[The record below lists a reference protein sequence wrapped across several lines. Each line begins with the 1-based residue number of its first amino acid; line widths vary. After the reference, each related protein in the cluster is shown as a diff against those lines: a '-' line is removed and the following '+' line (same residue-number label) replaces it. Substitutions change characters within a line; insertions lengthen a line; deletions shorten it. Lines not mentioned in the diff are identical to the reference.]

1 MGWDNG
7 LLYGSHGY
15 GSAWWSNFR
24 GRLQWGNAATLAA
37 VCDGLGVEVRR
48 MGSLEGSGGGK
59 LWWRPRYSVEQKGGR
74 VLGRGG
80 LPHLYAAGRNRA
92 MRPCPRTSW
101 TPASSDLWA
110 SQHWRSSSNIVFFSL
125 PESLLTGFCFWFWFL
140 YSVAS
145 LVSTFCFA
153 SLLYLLLLLFCL
165 PSWLP
170 ATATPTP
177 TTYSYSYSSSYY

>member
-15 GSAWWSNFR
+15 GPAWWSNFR

-37 VCDGLGVEVRR
+37 VCDGLGVEVRQ

-59 LWWRPRYSVEQKGGR
+59 LWWRPRYSAEQKGRR

-80 LPHLYAAGRNRA
+80 LPRLFAAGRNRA

-110 SQHWRSSSNIVFFSL
+110 SQHWRSSSNMVFFSL
-125 PESLLTGFCFWFWFL
+125 PESLLT
-140 YSVAS
+140 
-145 LVSTFCFA
+145 
-153 SLLYLLLLLFCL
+153 
-165 PSWLP
+165 
-170 ATATPTP
+170 ATATA
-177 TTYSYSYSSSYY
+177 TTTTGDCYVFKFLRRAVRAENIWWIFTGVKPPFSNSSGVV